1 MKLDGRWGAGAA
13 LVGAAIYNLPN
24 LLYPLFEDSGL
35 FALIGYW
42 MSHGATL
49 YRDILDQKPP
59 LGYLILQLGVS
70 LFGTHSAPLRVFELM
85 FVLLTAGAVGSVAST
100 SGIARAREAAT
111 LTTGAALSCLLL
123 RLPERGQM
131 EIYQAAATALG
142 LALLPQATATATRR
156 DDWRVAASGAA
167 LAAATWVKPQGALL
181 AACLGLAL
189 AAWRLRD
196 SRRASF
202 RFLACFVGGGATLSA
217 LLVAWLAWRG
227 VLGDFYFMMF
237 RLNPEYLAQQST
249 VSLFASLAF
258 SAPYGLPTPVWVLV
272 AVSVPAAIVLVRR
285 HAPQLAVILTLWI
298 TTGYLQFYSGHYLF
312 NYHKIIYLPAVAGC
326 LGIVVAAALQRVE
339 QRVPWFKSPARW
351 VVATALTTTPWIA
364 ASYRQDWESLLRYA
378 LTDRSLVQ
386 EQTKRGVEAHYY
398 DWAAQVIL
406 GRRIADQTSAQDTVQ
421 VLGRASVLYLVAKR
435 RPSSR
440 LVVTGAAFDARRA
453 SRQTLRQL
461 LISDM
466 DRTRPKFVIM
476 RTRDA
481 FPWFG
486 LPPTS
491 DLVAQDP
498 AFVAWLT
505 SRYEPQELYAGDFLV
520 FRRKEAEP
528 Q

>member
-1 MKLDGRWGAGAA
+1 MRLDGRWGAGAA

-59 LGYLILQLGVS
+59 LGYLILELGVS
-70 LFGTHSAPLRVFELM
+70 LFGTHSAPLRVFELL
-85 FVLLTAGAVGSVAST
+85 FVLLTAGAVGSIAST
-100 SGIARAREAAT
+100 SGIPRARQAAT

-142 LALLPQATATATRR
+142 LALLPRAAPTATRR

-167 LAAATWVKPQGALL
+167 LAAASWIKPQGALL
-181 AACLGLAL
+181 ATSLGLAL
-189 AAWRLRD
+189 AAWRLRE
-196 SRRASF
+196 SRRASL
-202 RFLACFVGGGATLSA
+202 RFLAWFVGGGVTLSA

-227 VLGDFYFMMF
+227 VLGDFYVMMF
-237 RLNPEYLAQQST
+237 RLNPEYLKQQST

-258 SAPYGLPTPVWVLV
+258 SAPYGLPTLVWALV
-272 AVSVPAAIVLVRR
+272 AASVPAAIVLVRR
-285 HAPQLAVILTLWI
+285 RAPQLAVILALWTI
-298 TTGYLQFYSGHYLF
+298 SGYLQFYSGHYLF
-312 NYHKIIYLPAVAGC
+312 NYHKVIYLPAVAGC
-326 LGIVVAAALQRVE
+326 LGIVIAAALQPVE
-339 QRVPWFKSPARW
+339 QRAPWLKRLAGWLAAAALMISPWLA
-351 VVATALTTTPWIA
+351 AT
-364 ASYRQDWESLLRYA
+364 YRQDWESLLRCA
-378 LTDRSLVQ
+378 LTDRSLVH
-386 EQTKRGVEAHYY
+386 EQTQRGVEAHYY
-398 DWAAQVIL
+398 DWTAQVIL
-406 GRRIADQTSAQDTVQ
+406 GRRIADQTSPQDTVQ

-440 LVVTGAAFDARRA
+440 LVVTSAAFDPRRA
-453 SRQTLRQL
+453 SRQALRHL
-461 LISDM
+461 LVSDM

-491 DLVAQDP
+491 ELVSQDP
-498 AFVAWLT
+498 EFVAWLT
-505 SRYEPQELYAGDFLV
+505 DRYEPQELYAGDFLI